1 MTKKNPTLI
10 NFDECNN
17 IFEVVQLM
25 KNEEDGVPFYIDAR
39 TVNMVKNG
47 YEEAI
52 QLVRSK
58 LESFGRPDFI
68 TEEQY
73 DEVNSHFNSILFN
86 AAHRVHKG
94 EAYADDVQFI
104 ISFLVYSARLLEIH
118 GMKLEQAF

>member
-1 MTKKNPTLI
+1 MVK
-10 NFDECNN
+10 FDDCNN
-17 IFEVVQLM
+17 IYEIVEHM
-25 KNEEDGVPFYIDAR
+25 KDVEDGVPFYIDAR

-52 QLVRSK
+52 GIVRSK

-73 DEVNSHFNSILFN
+73 NELNSHFHNILFN

-118 GMKLEQAF
+118 GMKLELDIKE